1 MTDTARIPP
10 RQRIL
15 DAADDLFR
23 RVGIR
28 GVGVEAI
35 AEAAGTNKMTL
46 YRHFESKDE
55 LIAEWVR
62 GIVERKEAE
71 WDEIAAAHPGD
82 PEAQLVDWSRRV
94 AKKFADMEER
104 GSALGNALAELP
116 EAELAADQF
125 YMLLEGAKACVQCI
139 GLKRVG
145 EHLMM
150 SVDALIRARQRQTA
164 AAPSSGASGSPRP
177 SARAT
182 NRRTRSSVLPSW
194 YWCGRSTNR
203 TPIFSSHCTGGSA
216 PISTNAAS
224 LG

>member
-1 MTDTARIPP
+1 MTDTSRIPP

-15 DAADDLFR
+15 DAADELFR

-62 GIVERKEAE
+62 GMVERKELE

-94 AKKFADMEER
+94 AKKFAEIEER

-116 EAELAADQF
+116 EADHPARRVIDAHRVREHARVLKLCREAQFPEADLAADQF

-139 GLKRVG
+139 GLRRVG
-145 EHLMM
+145 EHLVM
-150 SVDALIRARQRQTA
+150 SVDALIAARKRQSVTTPA
-164 AAPSSGASGSPRP
+164 ES
-177 SARAT
+177 
-182 NRRTRSSVLPSW
+182 RR
-194 YWCGRSTNR
+194 
-203 TPIFSSHCTGGSA
+203 
-216 PISTNAAS
+216 
-224 LG
+224 

>member
-1 MTDTARIPP
+1 MTTGEFRIPP

-46 YRHFESKDE
+46 YRHFASKDE

-62 GIVERKEAE
+62 RMVEAKESD
-71 WDEIAAAHPGD
+71 WDDIAAQHPGD

-94 AKKFADMEER
+94 ARKFAEAEER

-116 EAELAADQF
+116 EADHPARRVIDEHRRREHGRVLKLCREAKFAEPELAADQF

-145 EHLMM
+145 EHLMK
-150 SVDALIRARQRQTA
+150 SVDALIAARRRQAEA
-164 AAPSSGASGSPRP
+164 AR
-177 SARAT
+177 
-182 NRRTRSSVLPSW
+182 
-194 YWCGRSTNR
+194 
-203 TPIFSSHCTGGSA
+203 
-216 PISTNAAS
+216 
-224 LG
+224 